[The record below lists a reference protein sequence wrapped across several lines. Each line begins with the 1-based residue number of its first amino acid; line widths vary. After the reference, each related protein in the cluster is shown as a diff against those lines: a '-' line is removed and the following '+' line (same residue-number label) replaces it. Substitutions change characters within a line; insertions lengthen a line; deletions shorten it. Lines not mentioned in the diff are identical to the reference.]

1 MQVTEISAEGLKR
14 EFKIVVPAADIGSRM
29 DAKVEE
35 IKGQIKLPGF
45 RPGKVPVAVI
55 KQRFGQSLLQEILQ
69 EQVDTGANKAMSDN
83 ELRPATQPS
92 IDFPEGFEGLVENED
107 LEFSMSLE
115 IMPDVPEQDFSTLSL
130 TREVAEIDDAEI
142 DKRLEQLAEMQTSYE
157 DKDEGAEAADGDA
170 LTIDFVGKVDGEEFE
185 GGSAEG
191 VDLVIGQGRFIPGF
205 EEQLVGAKAGDETVV
220 KVTFPEDYQAEHL
233 AGKDAEFDVKVS
245 AIKAPVK
252 TEIDD
257 ALAEKFG
264 MEDLATLKT
273 RVKEQVENEYSGFS
287 REKVKRELLDKL
299 DDMYE
304 FEVPASLLD
313 AEFNQIWQ
321 QFSQEMEQQ
330 EKTFDDMEKSEDEY
344 KDEYKTIA
352 KRRVK
357 LGLVLAEI
365 GRQNKIEVPNEELSQ
380 AIAQQAQRFPGQEQQ
395 VFQYYQQNPE
405 ALAQIRAPMLEDKV
419 VDYVVELAQVTDK
432 TVSVE
437 ELMKMHDEEEPHE
450 HGPDCDHDH

>member
-1 MQVTEISAEGLKR
+1 MQITEVSAEGLKR
-14 EFKIVVPAADIGSRM
+14 EFKIVVPAADIGTRM

-69 EQVDTGANKAMSDN
+69 EQVDSGATKAMTDN
-83 ELRPATQPS
+83 ELRPATQPA
-92 IDFPEGFEGLVENED
+92 IDFPEGFEGLEENKD

-115 IMPDVPEQDFSTLSL
+115 IMPEVPEQDFSTLSL
-130 TREVAEIDDAEI
+130 TREVVEIADEEVV
-142 DKRLEQLAEMQTSYE
+142 KRLEQLAEMQTSYE
-157 DKDEGAEAADGDA
+157 DKDEGAEAADGDS

-185 GGSAEG
+185 GGAAEG

-205 EEQLVGAKAGDETVV
+205 EEQLVGAKAGDETTV

-233 AGKDAEFDVKVS
+233 AGKEAEFAVKVS
-245 AIKAPVK
+245 AVKAPVK
-252 TEIDD
+252 TEINDE
-257 ALAEKFG
+257 LATKFG
-264 MEDLATLKT
+264 MDDLATLEE
-273 RVKEQVENEYSGFS
+273 RVKEQIEQEYAGYS

-299 DDMYE
+299 DDMYS
-304 FEVPASLLD
+304 FEVPATLLE
-313 AEFNQIWQ
+313 AEFNQIWE
-321 QFSQEMEQQ
+321 QFTHEMEHQ
-330 EKTFDDMEKSEDEY
+330 EKTFDDMDKSEEEFRAEY
-344 KDEYKTIA
+344 QKIA
-352 KRRVK
+352 DRRVK

-419 VDYVVELAQVTDK
+419 VDYVLELAQVEDK
-432 TVSVE
+432 TVTVE
-437 ELMKMHDEEEPHE
+437 ELTTMPDDELA
-450 HGPDCDHDH
+450 G